1 MCLCVHVTC
10 MYFTFPK
17 PIKGISQTNFQ
28 QNFLLNKA
36 VFQETF
42 SELFTS
48 LGLLNTEISLT
59 SSSASPS
66 LRLDSKR
73 LLAPEDVVYLTFQI
87 SLILGEDNPYSSPSQ
102 ALQELTTSMQEA
114 TTQGTLTTIL
124 QVCGHILCYL
134 STASYNS
141 VV

>member
-1 MCLCVHVTC
+1 MCMCIVNLYICVSHVGVF
-10 MYFTFPK
+10 MLSQ
-17 PIKGISQTNFQ
+17 PINGISQTSFQ

-36 VFQETF
+36 VVQETF

-48 LGLLNTEISLT
+48 LGLLSTEVSLT

-73 LLAPEDVVYLTFQI
+73 LLAPGEVVYLTYQI
-87 SLILGEDNPYSSPSQ
+87 SLVLGEDNPYSSPSQ
-102 ALQELTTSMQEA
+102 ALQELTTSLQEA

-124 QVCGHILCYL
+124 QVRLYY
-134 STASYNS
+134 T

>member
-1 MCLCVHVTC
+1 MCIVNLYICVSHVGVF
-10 MYFTFPK
+10 MLSQ
-17 PIKGISQTNFQ
+17 PINGISQTSFQ

-36 VFQETF
+36 VVQETF

-48 LGLLNTEISLT
+48 LGLLSTEVSLT

-73 LLAPEDVVYLTFQI
+73 LLAPGEVVYLTYQI
-87 SLILGEDNPYSSPSQ
+87 SLVLGEDNPYSSPSQ
-102 ALQELTTSMQEA
+102 ALQELTTSLQEA

-124 QVCGHILCYL
+124 QVRLYY
-134 STASYNS
+134 T